1 MLLAFASLSAGMASA
16 QQNDEQTVNL
26 EELGILELSVSE
38 DGVVE
43 ALIVKDA
50 FFGLM
55 NMDEADLPAIES
67 IAMCVSLGEDGEL
80 VISDIDIGVGENQPD
95 EIAVT
100 LRLSDE
106 LVDLLQTQDIT
117 LAELVAQRIL
127 IALAFPATFV

>member
-26 EELGILELSVSE
+26 EDLGILEVSLSD
-38 DGVVE
+38 DGVIE
-43 ALIVKDA
+43 ALILKEA
-50 FFGLM
+50 FFVFM

-80 VISDIDIGVGENQPD
+80 VISDVEIGVGENQPD

-100 LRLSDE
+100 LRLSPRCMTGSP
-106 LVDLLQTQDIT
+106 LTVYFIT
-117 LAELVAQRIL
+117 AGS
-127 IALAFPATFV
+127 